1 MSVVLPILEC
11 VFIADCWSNSELI
24 IYCKKDVYDVL
35 GKEHHFAL
43 MNHGYEIDWLIGWL
57 VLEKF
62 GCLGNARGFIK
73 NVIKYI
79 PIAGWFFGFSEHIFL
94 ARSFDKDKAVIAERM
109 NDILQYPDSSWTV
122 MTAEGTRFTKEKH
135 DASVKFALERNL
147 VPLKH
152 HLIPRAKG
160 FQTCVPIMKQYKN
173 LSVLNIQ
180 LAFDNNAKVEPTL
193 ANLLRGEK
201 VVAHVLIERIPLKDV
216 KDTSEYLQEMYQE
229 KDDMQESFHKF
240 GNFFE
245 GRGQKPIEGIKMKP
259 RLGVVINT
267 IFWSALNVAFTLYYA
282 TNLIL
287 AGRFVF
293 LLSMSAGI
301 IALCKLK
308 WTKSFH
314 QTHFWPFHVSVY
326 IMMQNIIRQTK
337 VAKGSHYGKN
347 WVSTFAYTT
356 INSNKILGYL
366 LKSHLMVLG
375 KWFQSFF
382 TLIEFKLSKLTF
394 KNFFRLHWV
403 SQEHHE

>member
-11 VFIADCWSNSELI
+11 VFIADWWSNSELI
-24 IYCKKDVYDVL
+24 IYCKKDVYDLL

-43 MNHGYEIDWLIGWL
+43 MNHGYEIDFLIGWL
-57 VLEKF
+57 LIEKV

-79 PIAGWFFGFSEHIFL
+79 PIAGWFFGFAEHIFL
-94 ARSFDKDKAVIAERM
+94 ARSFEKDKAVIEERM
-109 NDILQYPDSSWTV
+109 GDILQYPSPSFTV

-135 DASVKFALERNL
+135 DASVKFAMDRNM

-173 LSVLNIQ
+173 LSVLNLQ
-180 LAFDNNAKVEPTL
+180 LAFDKNAKVEPTL

-201 VVAHVLIERIPLKDV
+201 VVAHLYVDRIQMTDV
-216 KDTSEYLQEMYQE
+216 KSTAEYLQEMYQE
-229 KDDMQESFHKF
+229 KDDLQESFLKY

-245 GRGQKPIEGIKMKP
+245 GRGQKPIEGIKLKP
-259 RLGVVINT
+259 RLCVAINT

-293 LLSMSAGI
+293 LLSMSAGT
-301 IALCKLK
+301 IALCKFEA
-308 WTKSFH
+308 TETFQYTIS
-314 QTHFWPFHVSVY
+314 HFNPLPF
-326 IMMQNIIRQTK
+326 Q
-337 VAKGSHYGKN
+337 
-347 WVSTFAYTT
+347 
-356 INSNKILGYL
+356 
-366 LKSHLMVLG
+366 
-375 KWFQSFF
+375 F
-382 TLIEFKLSKLTF
+382 TS
-394 KNFFRLHWV
+394 
-403 SQEHHE
+403 